1 MPFQKQW
8 EDSDV
13 MLASTQE
20 TLLSKMYI
28 TLPQKTN
35 PEIIHMETC
44 LEWNNVDDGLK
55 AILELR
61 HFNKTVATIGTH

>member
-1 MPFQKQW
+1 
-8 EDSDV
+8 
-13 MLASTQE
+13 
-20 TLLSKMYI
+20 MYI